1 MTFAMKVTYLL
12 VLAFASTCLAG
23 AQTLRGF
30 LPSAAQQEAEVE
42 TKARAIPE
50 PARMIKYEDF
60 IAGEPHQAGSP
71 RSKAVADYIVGLLKE
86 WGLDTQVETF
96 DVLLPYPT
104 VRKVEVL
111 GPKKYEARLKE
122 PVVPEDPDSGDKN
135 QLPTYNAYGA
145 SGDVTGDVVYVNFGL
160 PGDYDYLAKHGIDV
174 KGKIVIAR
182 YGQSWR
188 GIKVKVAAQHGA
200 IACLIYSDPHE
211 DGYFEDDIY
220 PAGPMRPWQS
230 VQRGSV
236 MDMPLYSGDP
246 LTPGWAAVPG
256 AKRLSR
262 DEAKVL
268 MKIPVL
274 PLSYGDAQ
282 HILEQLT
289 GPVAPESWR
298 GSLPFTYHL
307 GPGATKIHMKTDY
320 DWTLKPI
327 YDVIA
332 TIPGST
338 YPNEWVMVGNHHD
351 AWVNGA
357 EDPVSGTVALLETAR
372 TLAAMHQQGWTPKRT
387 LKIAFWDAEEFG
399 LVGSTEWVEKHQDE
413 LRQKGVVYMN
423 SDMTARGWLNVSGSH
438 TLEAFLSEVAENITQ
453 PGSNESLVQAKLA
466 HEQQQ
471 NAKAGKEGAKKKQ
484 AFTIG
489 ALGAGSDYVPFLDF
503 AGIASTNEEFDGMD
517 HSGIYHSIYDSI
529 YWYNHFSDGRHVYG
543 QALSQF
549 TTTALMRLA
558 SADVLPFEFNH
569 FSNTVTGYI
578 TSIEKEAVKKHP
590 LTFPEVHKELEAL
603 AANSQ
608 KYSSALQTALAKN
621 SLNSTKVAD
630 LNATLMRTERALT
643 RPEGL
648 PTRSWYKHQIY
659 APGFYTGY
667 GVKTLPGIREAVEA
681 EQWQLATDEA
691 AKVADCLRRMNEL
704 VVKATQD
711 CEGL

>member
-1 MTFAMKVTYLL
+1 MKVTYLL
-12 VLAFASTCLAG
+12 ILAFATACFAG

-30 LPSAAQQEAEVE
+30 LPSAAQQENEAEM
-42 TKARAIPE
+42 KARAMPE
-50 PARMIKYEDF
+50 PARMMKYENF

-71 RSKAVADYIVGLLKE
+71 RSKAVADYIAGLLKE
-86 WGLDTQVETF
+86 WGVDTQIENF

-111 GPKKYEARLKE
+111 GPKRYEAKLKE

-220 PAGPMRPWQS
+220 PAGPMRPWQG

-262 DEAKVL
+262 AEAKVL

-307 GPGATKIHMKTDY
+307 GPGAAKIHMKTDY

-332 TIPGST
+332 TIPGGT

-372 TLAAMHQQGWTPKRT
+372 TLAAMH
-387 LKIAFWDAEEFG
+387 
-399 LVGSTEWVEKHQDE
+399 
-413 LRQKGVVYMN
+413 
-423 SDMTARGWLNVSGSH
+423 
-438 TLEAFLSEVAENITQ
+438 
-453 PGSNESLVQAKLA
+453 
-466 HEQQQ
+466 
-471 NAKAGKEGAKKKQ
+471 KEGWK
-484 AFTIG
+484 
-489 ALGAGSDYVPFLDF
+489 P
-503 AGIASTNEEFDGMD
+503 
-517 HSGIYHSIYDSI
+517 
-529 YWYNHFSDGRHVYG
+529 
-543 QALSQF
+543 
-549 TTTALMRLA
+549 
-558 SADVLPFEFNH
+558 
-569 FSNTVTGYI
+569 
-578 TSIEKEAVKKHP
+578 
-590 LTFPEVHKELEAL
+590 
-603 AANSQ
+603 
-608 KYSSALQTALAKN
+608 
-621 SLNSTKVAD
+621 
-630 LNATLMRTERALT
+630 
-643 RPEGL
+643 
-648 PTRSWYKHQIY
+648 
-659 APGFYTGY
+659 
-667 GVKTLPGIREAVEA
+667 
-681 EQWQLATDEA
+681 
-691 AKVADCLRRMNEL
+691 
-704 VVKATQD
+704 
-711 CEGL
+711 